1 MEYSEIR
8 KKIKEDYKKA
18 RDWGTYRAYEGQ
30 AKAWKSEGLE
40 LMTLLTELSIIA
52 KEEKPESVRYLIA
65 CIILEYSPEKFSDLP
80 KEYQTSYNFLHY
92 LYSKR
97 GDKETFKKSFKEAR
111 PEFFDGELAERF
123 STYSDFS
130 SKEEFFNNL
139 PREVQTYE
147 IYCCVNKTGYVSD
160 SDLLEKGYTGLE
172 YGWTLTDDKQ
182 MFHVEMRDIDKF
194 MKTGKIEDMPVRSF
208 KNKER
213 VLELVHFVQNRKK
226 KEATELYKQGK
237 LTEEF
242 YNKINTYGVELK
254 HGIKKGFEVLNH
266 LEGIEGQVSGKLDSF
281 LNEMGVSKEKAE
293 THLVTGAGSIVKG
306 FLAKKPE
313 EIVAECL
320 EKYIDPKYYCEQ
332 MALHAYVATIT
343 QTETFIK
350 NAYADSVSS
359 YKGDEFLTETQT
371 LLDSV
376 VAQCKSVLK
385 RNYEN
390 ETNKEDVDTI
400 IDNFDD
406 IILE

>member
-18 RDWGTYRAYEGQ
+18 RDWGTYRAYEEQ

-40 LMTLLTELSIIA
+40 WMTLLTELSIIT

-65 CIILEYSPEKFSDLP
+65 CVILEYSPEKFSDLP
-80 KEYQTSYNFLHY
+80 EEYQTSYNFHY
-92 LYSKR
+92 YLASKR
-97 GDKETFKKSFKEAR
+97 GDKETFKKCFKEAR
-111 PEFFDGELAERF
+111 PEIFDGELAESF
-123 STYSDFS
+123 SSYREFS

-147 IYCCVNKTGYVSD
+147 IYCRVNKNEQVSD

-172 YGWTLTDDKQ
+172 YGWTLTDDNQ
-182 MFHVEMRDIDKF
+182 MFHIEMCDIDKF
-194 MKTGKIEDMPVRSF
+194 MKTGKIKNMPVRFF

-213 VLELVHFVQNRKK
+213 VLEFVHFVQNRKK

-242 YNKINTYGVELK
+242 YKDINAYGVELK
-254 HGIKKGFEVLNH
+254 HGIKKGFEVLEH
-266 LEGIEGQVSGKLDSF
+266 LEGIEGQVSGKLDNF

-293 THLVTGAGSIVKG
+293 SHLVTGAGSIVKE

-313 EIVAECL
+313 AIVAECL
-320 EKYIDPKYYCEQ
+320 EKKIDPKYYCEQ
-332 MALHAYVATIT
+332 MGLHAYVATIIKAD
-343 QTETFIK
+343 TFIK
-350 NAYADSVSS
+350 NAYVGSVST
-359 YKGDEFLTETQT
+359 YNGDEFLTETQT
-371 LLDSV
+371 FLDSV
-376 VAQCKSVLK
+376 VAHCKSVLK

-390 ETNKEDVDTI
+390 ETNKEAVDTV